1 MAMVAAG
8 LSGGQADEL
17 RRAMGFKRSQQRM
30 NLIEVDLRAGMA
42 KNGIVGAAQ
51 DEIVQGIKSF
61 ALYGFP
67 ESHAASFALLAYASV
82 YLKAHHPA
90 AFLAALLNN
99 WPMGFYHPATLVT
112 DAGRHGVAVHPIDVT
127 RSTWLCD
134 LERDGT
140 GALTVRLGFRYA
152 AGFREV
158 TGKRIEAAR
167 AARAFSSL
175 ADFEARTGASAEEL
189 ARLADI
195 GAFGALGGTRRQ
207 ALWQVEALGRSG
219 ALFSNIQATETS
231 PLDEMTEGEELTA
244 DFRGTGLST
253 GPHPM
258 TFARQEMR
266 RAGVLT
272 AAELLRVPDGQRAR
286 VGGVV
291 IVRQHPETAK
301 GFVFITLEDETGFSN
316 AIVTPRLFARDR
328 EIIVETNALI
338 VEGIVQNQRGVVAI
352 KADGFQPIGGRP
364 ATIDVS
370 HDFH

>member
-1 MAMVAAG
+1 
-8 LSGGQADEL
+8 
-17 RRAMGFKRSQQRM
+17 
-30 NLIEVDLRAGMA
+30 
-42 KNGIVGAAQ
+42 
-51 DEIVQGIKSF
+51 
-61 ALYGFP
+61 
-67 ESHAASFALLAYASV
+67 
-82 YLKAHHPA
+82 
-90 AFLAALLNN
+90 
-99 WPMGFYHPATLVT
+99 
-112 DAGRHGVAVHPIDVT
+112 
-127 RSTWLCD
+127 
-134 LERDGT
+134 
-140 GALTVRLGFRYA
+140 
-152 AGFREV
+152 
-158 TGKRIEAAR
+158 
-167 AARAFSSL
+167 
-175 ADFEARTGASAEEL
+175 
-189 ARLADI
+189 
-195 GAFGALGGTRRQ
+195 
-207 ALWQVEALGRSG
+207 
-219 ALFSNIQATETS
+219 
-231 PLDEMTEGEELTA
+231 MTEGEELTA